1 MATYKGIDISNWQG
15 SVNFSEVKNSGV
27 QIVYIEASEGNFYTD
42 PYLQE
47 FYDGASSNGLL
58 IGFYHF
64 FSPSV
69 SASEQARYFT
79 NAISGMT
86 SDCRLVLDLEESGGY
101 GAAELSII
109 ANEFLEAVEANSG
122 LKVALYTYASF
133 ANNNISPGY
142 GLEKYPLWIA
152 EYGSSSPES
161 NPIWGSSY
169 AGWQYSDTGYVP
181 GVNGNCDLDTFNS
194 EILLDSK
201 VSIPGDRKQESQSG
215 SVKYYVVQAG
225 NTLSGI
231 AARFGT
237 TVQALAQLNNIT
249 NPNLIYVGQVLK
261 IYGNNKVQRGNNNFS
276 TTYVVQS
283 GDTLSGIAAR
293 FGTTV
298 QELVQLNDISNPNLI
313 YVGEVLKLPVSNS
326 VKSGASSNQYQTTYV
341 VKPGN
346 TLSGIAA
353 RFGTTVQYLAR
364 INGISNP
371 NLIYPGQILKI
382 RASGVSSQGVGAT
395 TTYVVKVGDTLSGIA
410 ARFGTTVA
418 DLVSLNDISNP
429 NLIYAGQVLKV

>member
-1 MATYKGIDISNWQG
+1 MATYRGIDISNWQG
-15 SVNFSEVKNSGV
+15 SVNFLEVKNSGV
-27 QIVYIEASEGNFYTD
+27 QIVYIEATEGNFYTD

-101 GAAELSII
+101 GAGELSSI

-133 ANNNISPGY
+133 ANNNIAPGY
-142 GLEKYPLWIA
+142 GLENYPLWIA

-201 VSIPGDRKQESQSG
+201 VSIPGDRKQ
-215 SVKYYVVQAG
+215 
-225 NTLSGI
+225 L
-231 AARFGT
+231 
-237 TVQALAQLNNIT
+237 
-249 NPNLIYVGQVLK
+249 
-261 IYGNNKVQRGNNNFS
+261 
-276 TTYVVQS
+276 
-283 GDTLSGIAAR
+283 
-293 FGTTV
+293 
-298 QELVQLNDISNPNLI
+298 
-313 YVGEVLKLPVSNS
+313 
-326 VKSGASSNQYQTTYV
+326 
-341 VKPGN
+341 
-346 TLSGIAA
+346 
-353 RFGTTVQYLAR
+353 
-364 INGISNP
+364 
-371 NLIYPGQILKI
+371 
-382 RASGVSSQGVGAT
+382 
-395 TTYVVKVGDTLSGIA
+395 
-410 ARFGTTVA
+410 
-418 DLVSLNDISNP
+418 
-429 NLIYAGQVLKV
+429 

>member
-1 MATYKGIDISNWQG
+1 MTTYKGIDISNWQG

-27 QIVYIEASEGNFYTD
+27 QIVYIEATEGNFYTD

-47 FYDGASSNGLL
+47 FYDGASDNGLL

-69 SASEQARYFT
+69 SVSEQARYFT

-86 SDCRLVLDLEESGGY
+86 SECRLVLDLEESGGY
-101 GAAELSII
+101 GPSELSSL
-109 ANEFLEAVEANSG
+109 ANEFLQEVESNSG
-122 LKVALYTYASF
+122 LDVALYTYASF
-133 ANNNISPGY
+133 ANNNIETGY
-142 GLEKYPLWIA
+142 GLENYPLWIA
-152 EYGSSSPES
+152 EYGTSSPED

-169 AGWQYSDTGYVP
+169 AGWQYSDTGYTP
-181 GVNGNCDLDTFNS
+181 GVNGNSDLDTFNS
-194 EILLDSK
+194 GILLNSK
-201 VSIPGDRKQESQSG
+201 VSIPGTRKQESENG
-215 SVKYYVVQAG
+215 AIKYYVVQAG

-237 TVQALAQLNNIT
+237 TVQALAQLNNIA

-261 IYGNNKVQRGNNNFS
+261 IYGNNKIQRGNNNFS
-276 TTYVVQS
+276 TTYIVQS
-283 GDTLSGIAAR
+283 GDTLSGIALR

-298 QELVQLNDISNPNLI
+298 QELVQLNNIANPNLI

-326 VKSGASSNQYQTTYV
+326 VKTGASPKQYQTTYIV
-341 VKPGN
+341 QSGD

-364 INGISNP
+364 INGIVNP
-371 NLIYPGQILKI
+371 NLIYVGQVLKI
-382 RASGVSSQGVGAT
+382 SGSGVSAQRGAST
-395 TTYVVKVGDTLSGIA
+395 ATYVVKYGDTLSGIA
-410 ARFGTTVA
+410 LRFGTTVNN
-418 DLVSLNDISNP
+418 LVALNDISNP
-429 NLIYAGQVLKV
+429 NLIYVGQVLKV

>member
-1 MATYKGIDISNWQG
+1 MATYRGIDISNWQG
-15 SVNFSEVKNSGV
+15 SINFSEVKNSGIE
-27 QIVYIEASEGNFYTD
+27 IVYIEATEGNFYTD

-47 FYDGASSNGLL
+47 FYDGASNNGLL

-86 SDCRLVLDLEESGGY
+86 SDCRLVLEESGGY

-109 ANEFLEAVEANSG
+109 ANEFLESVEANSG

-133 ANNNISPGY
+133 ANNNIAPGY
-142 GLEKYPLWIA
+142 GLDKYPLWIA

-194 EILLDSK
+194 AILLDSK
-201 VSIPGDRKQESQSG
+201 VSIPGDRKQESQSA

-341 VKPGN
+341 VNPGN

-382 RASGVSSQGVGAT
+382 RASGVSAQGVGAT
-395 TTYVVKVGDTLSGIA
+395 TTYVVKSGDTLSGIA

>member
-1 MATYKGIDISNWQG
+1 M
-15 SVNFSEVKNSGV
+15 
-27 QIVYIEASEGNFYTD
+27 
-42 PYLQE
+42 
-47 FYDGASSNGLL
+47 
-58 IGFYHF
+58 
-64 FSPSV
+64 
-69 SASEQARYFT
+69 
-79 NAISGMT
+79 
-86 SDCRLVLDLEESGGY
+86 
-101 GAAELSII
+101 
-109 ANEFLEAVEANSG
+109 
-122 LKVALYTYASF
+122 
-133 ANNNISPGY
+133 
-142 GLEKYPLWIA
+142 
-152 EYGSSSPES
+152 
-161 NPIWGSSY
+161 
-169 AGWQYSDTGYVP
+169 
-181 GVNGNCDLDTFNS
+181 
-194 EILLDSK
+194 LDSK

-293 FGTTV
+293 FGTTI